1 MEEAIDS
8 AVPMLGM
15 PFYGDQSNNVN
26 KMEKKKFGLKLLP
39 KELNEK
45 SLKAALE
52 ELLNNKM

>member
-15 PFYGDQSNNVN
+15 PFYGDQTNNVN
-26 KMEKKKFGLKLLP
+26 KMEYKKFGVKLLP
-39 KELNEK
+39 EKMNEK
-45 SLKAALE
+45 SLKAAIE